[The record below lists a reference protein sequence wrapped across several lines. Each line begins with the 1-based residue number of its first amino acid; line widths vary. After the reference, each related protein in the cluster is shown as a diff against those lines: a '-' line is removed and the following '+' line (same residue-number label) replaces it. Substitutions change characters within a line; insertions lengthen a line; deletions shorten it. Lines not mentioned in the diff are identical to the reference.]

1 MDLDEELTLTIA
13 CIEKE
18 FDEVAY
24 GDEDMV
30 EIFKQWDLIVNNT
43 NYTWKDCIIPCLK
56 DTILRLQEKIVIQHK
71 QLHTTTAN

>member
-1 MDLDEELTLTIA
+1 MDLDEELTLTIIQ
-13 CIEKE
+13 IEKE
-18 FDEVAY
+18 FEEIAY
-24 GDEDMV
+24 ADEDMV

-43 NYTWKDCIIPCLK
+43 SYTWKDCIIPCLK